1 MTIPQQGPATLKKYN
16 DMQDLAADLAPYL
29 GGAQRGKVWR
39 PQSLVSAVDVTL
51 GNVTTAQSPFAAAND
66 VITVEAATLYRFEFL
81 WFLTHGATTHTT
93 SFGLTLAGA
102 TLSTILGV
110 GEGYS
115 SAADTLAT
123 WQAKPII
130 QAAATVLTATST
142 AVQTMLRGYGHFRTT
157 LGGTISPF
165 VQLSAD
171 PTGTILSKAGSFFDL
186 LKLGTGTDVVIGA
199 NAA

>member
-1 MTIPQQGPATLKKYN
+1 MSLPQAGPATIKKYN
-16 DMQDLAADLAPYL
+16 DLSELVQDLAPYL

-39 PQSLVSAVDVTL
+39 PQSLVNAADITL

-66 VITVEAATLYRFEFL
+66 TLTVEAATLYRFEFL

-93 SFGLTLAGA
+93 SFGLTLATA
-102 TLSTILGV
+102 TLANILGV

-115 SAADTLAT
+115 AAADTLAA
-123 WQAKPII
+123 WQTKPII

-142 AVQTMLRGYGHFRTT
+142 AVQTLLRGYGHFRTT

-165 VQLSAD
+165 LQLSAD
-171 PTGTILSKAGSFFDL
+171 PTGTILAKAGSFFDL
-186 LKLGTGTDVVIGA
+186 VKLGAGTDVVIGA